1 MNVELT
7 KERSDLI
14 THKLAPVA
22 RLVPDSDDTHFDVVI
37 RKSDNRWMGERYC
50 VSVRLSTASE
60 KYYAIA
66 NEAYLER
73 AFSKV
78 REDLRRSI
86 SKTYKSKEHTLSRM
100 QRYVRERQYLELF
113 A

>member
-1 MNVELT
+1 M
-7 KERSDLI
+7 K
-14 THKLAPVA
+14 KLAPLA
-22 RLVPDSDDTHFDVVI
+22 RLVPESDGVHFDVVI
-37 RKSDNRWMGERYC
+37 RKVEDGWFTERYC
-50 VSVRLSTASE
+50 TSVRMSTASE

-66 NEAYLER
+66 TEAYLEK

-86 SKTYKSKEHTLSRM
+86 SKTYKAKEYGRTPM
-100 QRYVRERQYLELF
+100 QRYIKERQYLELF